1 MSEDLKRK
9 KVGLTHIDSVG
20 AAKMVD
26 VGSKPDT
33 EREATAKGFVRMK
46 RETIELIQDNNF
58 EKGDVLAVARIAGVM
73 GAKETSRLIPL
84 CHPIPLTQV
93 TIDFDIDD
101 KECLISITATARC
114 IGKTGVE
121 MEALNASMIAAL
133 TIYDMCKSV
142 DRGMQIGTQLSSK
155 TGGQSGNVFLDR

>member
-1 MSEDLKRK
+1 LSEHPKEQTVD
-9 KVGLTHIDSVG
+9 LTHINSAG
-20 AAKMVD
+20 EARMVN

-33 EREATAKGFVRMK
+33 EREATSKGFVRMK
-46 RETIELIQDNNF
+46 RETLELIKKNNF

-84 CHPIPLTQV
+84 CHPISLTQV
-93 TIDFDIDD
+93 TIDFEIDD
-101 KECLISITATARC
+101 EECLISIIATARC
-114 IGKTGVE
+114 TGKTGVE

-142 DRGMQIGTQLSSK
+142 DRGMKIGTQLYSK
-155 TGGQSGNVFLDR
+155 TGGQSGNVHFE